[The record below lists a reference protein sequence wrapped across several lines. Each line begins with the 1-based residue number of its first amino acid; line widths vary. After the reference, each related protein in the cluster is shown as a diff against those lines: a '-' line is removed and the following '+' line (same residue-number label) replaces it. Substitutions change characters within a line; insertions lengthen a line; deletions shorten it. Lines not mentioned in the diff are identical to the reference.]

1 MTAEAPDRALAT
13 ALRGWMPAQR
23 WFQGK
28 ARELADVE
36 VVDEAELTA
45 DGIALRTLVV
55 EAIYD
60 EGPAERYLVPLVAD
74 DEGPLAVGSQRLSDG
89 LAHPEVVRAL
99 AAAATSETTVP
110 TRDGGRLRGRPVTGQ
125 APPARAAVRGLGV
138 EQTNSSAVLDD
149 AWILKVLRRLEPGAH
164 PDVELTAAL
173 TSAGFAHVPAQH
185 GSLVLDR
192 ADGAETALAVLSD
205 FHAGAEEGWALAT
218 AATTAMSQGRGG
230 EAHDLHDDL
239 ERLGGVV
246 AALHTTLA
254 ATLGRGQAG
263 AGEAAAWARGMRAQA
278 ERVLDLADRRGGP
291 ATAPVVAEAD
301 AIAAAFDEVAAL
313 ADAGPLTRIHG
324 DLHLGQVLRTPEGSW
339 QLLDFEGEPSRP
351 LAQRRAADSPLRDV
365 AGMVR
370 SFDYAAAA
378 PTGGAAP
385 DPAVGAWRD
394 EARRRFLDGYAAGA
408 GDLLPAAETTAVLLA
423 ALELDKAI
431 YELGY
436 ELSNRPGWA
445 PIPAGGILR
454 VLDARGD
461 HS

>member
-1 MTAEAPDRALAT
+1 MSTRAEDRALAA
-13 ALRGWMPAQR
+13 ALRGWMPLQR

-28 ARELADVE
+28 ARDLAGVGI
-36 VVDEAELTA
+36 VDEA
-45 DGIALRTLVV
+45 ALAAEGRQVRLLVV
-55 EAIYD
+55 EVAYE
-60 EGPAERYLVPLVAD
+60 EGASERYLVPLVAD
-74 DEGPLAVGSQRLSDG
+74 DDGLLAVEQQHFSDG
-89 LAHPEVVRAL
+89 LAHPEVVRTL
-99 AAAATSETTVP
+99 AAATTSATATP
-110 TRDGGRLRGRPVTGQ
+110 TAGGGRLRGRPVTGRAPSAQ
-125 APPARAAVRGLGV
+125 ASVRGLGV

-149 AWILKVLRRLEPGAH
+149 AWILKVLRRLEAGAH
-164 PDVELTAAL
+164 PDVELTAVL
-173 TSAGFAHVPAQH
+173 TGAGFAHVPAQH
-185 GSLVLDR
+185 GSLVLE
-192 ADGAETALAVLSD
+192 GPNGSETALAVLSD

-218 AATTAMSQGRGG
+218 AATTAIGQGRGDRTD
-230 EAHDLHDDL
+230 DLADDL

-254 ATLGRGQAG
+254 ASLGRAEAG
-263 AGEAAAWARGMRAQA
+263 AAETTAWAQGMRAQA
-278 ERVLDLADRRGGP
+278 EHVLDLAARRGGP
-291 ATAPVVAEAD
+291 ATAPVLD
-301 AIAAAFDEVAAL
+301 AAGEIAAAFDEVAAL
-313 ADAGPLTRIHG
+313 EEAGPLTRIHG

-378 PTGGAAP
+378 PTGGAPPA
-385 DPAVGAWRD
+385 PAVEAWR
-394 EARRRFLDGYAAGA
+394 EQARRHFLDGYAAGA
-408 GDLLPAAETTAVLLA
+408 GDLLPPQPTASTLLA

>member
-1 MTAEAPDRALAT
+1 MSPRGDDRALAA
-13 ALRGWMPAQR
+13 ALRGWMPLQR

-28 ARELADVE
+28 ARDLAGVSL
-36 VVDEAELTA
+36 VDEAELA
-45 DGIALRTLVV
+45 AHGRGVRTLVV
-55 EAIYD
+55 EASYE

-74 DEGPLAVGSQRLSDG
+74 DDGPLAVEQQRFSDG
-89 LAHPEVVRAL
+89 LSHPEVVRAL
-99 AAAATSETTVP
+99 AAAATSGATVP
-110 TRDGGRLRGRPVTGQ
+110 TRGGGRLRGRPVTGQ
-125 APPARAAVRGLGV
+125 APSAQASVRGLGV

-149 AWILKVLRRLEPGAH
+149 AWILKVLRRLEAGAH
-164 PDVELTAAL
+164 PDVELTAVL

-185 GSLVLDR
+185 GSLVLED
-192 ADGAETALAVLSD
+192 ADGSETALAVLSD

-218 AATTAMSQGRGG
+218 AATAAMSRGG
-230 EAHDLHDDL
+230 GGGADDLHDDL

-254 ATLGRGQAG
+254 ARLGRAEAG
-263 AGEAAAWARGMRAQA
+263 PVEATAWAQGMRAQA
-278 ERVLDLADRRGGP
+278 ERVLDLAARRGGP
-291 ATAPVVAEAD
+291 ATAPVVAAAD

-313 ADAGPLTRIHG
+313 EEGGPLTRIHG

-378 PTGGAAP
+378 PTGGGAP
-385 DPAVGAWRD
+385 APAVAAWRD

-408 GDLLPAAETTAVLLA
+408 GALLPPERTTAVLLA

-454 VLDARGD
+454 ALGARGD